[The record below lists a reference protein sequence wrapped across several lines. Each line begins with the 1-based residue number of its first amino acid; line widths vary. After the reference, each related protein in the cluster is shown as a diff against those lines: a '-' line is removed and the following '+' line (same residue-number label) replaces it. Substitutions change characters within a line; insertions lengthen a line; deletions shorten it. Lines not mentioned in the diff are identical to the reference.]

1 MENLGGATAAEALQL
16 IQEVQQAV
24 KEKLGL
30 GLELEISLLG
40 FSESELAKLK

>member
-1 MENLGGATAAEALQL
+1 MENLGGATAVEALQL

-30 GLELEISLLG
+30 GLELR
-40 FSESELAKLK
+40 LAY